1 MCWIVTIFAATENG
15 GLTMTNEVRLIEELR
30 RLADLDPPICSK
42 DKAVEIEVFGRSVTV
57 YCKPF
62 EQFQDTLRQAADR
75 IEELENL
82 RPKGR
87 WIMEV
92 YTTTSKRRRVITN
105 KKFACSECGYSNGRK
120 RSNYCSN
127 CGAKME
133 GDDG

>member
-1 MCWIVTIFAATENG
+1 MA
-15 GLTMTNEVRLIEELR
+15 NEVRLIEELR

-42 DKAVEIEVFGRSVTV
+42 DKASEIEVFGRSVTV

-75 IEELENL
+75 IEELESL

-87 WIMEV
+87 WEEKEHGIV
-92 YTTTSKRRRVITN
+92 YG
-105 KKFACSECGYSNGRK
+105 CSQCGHLEDVYL
-120 RSNYCSN
+120 SNYCPN

-133 GDDG
+133 G

>member
-1 MCWIVTIFAATENG
+1 MA
-15 GLTMTNEVRLIEELR
+15 NEVRLIEELR

-42 DKAVEIEVFGRSVTV
+42 DKASEIEVFGRSVTV

-75 IEELENL
+75 IEELESL

-87 WIMEV
+87 WRKCGNE
-92 YTTTSKRRRVITN
+92 
-105 KKFACSECGYSNGRK
+105 KKCSVCKFIYYSNK
-120 RSNYCSN
+120 DDFNYCPN

-133 GDDG
+133 G

>member
-1 MCWIVTIFAATENG
+1 MG
-15 GLTMTNEVRLIEELR
+15 NEVRLIEELR

-42 DKAVEIEVFGRSVTV
+42 DKAVEIEVFGRSVTA

-75 IEELENL
+75 IEELESL

-87 WIMEV
+87 WR
-92 YTTTSKRRRVITN
+92 KRVN
-105 KKFACSECGYSNGRK
+105 EKCCSVCRFIYYSNNDDF
-120 RSNYCSN
+120 NYCPN

-133 GDDG
+133 G